1 MVFTMCMQLIRAAF
15 YVVGQYDTCDSRI
28 DDKFLVYRISV
39 ICKYWIIILRD
50 VVLVLITVYFS
61 RKVALGQKLA
71 IKNTEQDDASAF
83 MDFEMMLISVLPHK
97 YFAVY
102 L

>member
-1 MVFTMCMQLIRAAF
+1 MCMQLIRAANF
-15 YVVGQYDTCDSRI
+15 VVGKYDTCDSFV
-28 DDKFLVYRISV
+28 DHNFTVYRITV
-39 ICKYWIIILRD
+39 IFKYWSIIVRD

-61 RKVALGQKLA
+61 RKVVLGEQLA

-97 YFAVY
+97 YFAIY

>member
-1 MVFTMCMQLIRAAF
+1 MCMQLIRAAC
-15 YVVGQYDTCDSRI
+15 YVVGQYDTCNSRI
-28 DDKFLVYRISV
+28 DNNLVVYRITV
-39 ICKYWIIILRD
+39 ICKYWLTIAFD

-61 RKVALGQKLA
+61 RKVALGQQLA

-97 YFAVY
+97 YFAIY